1 MIFRFTPVVLFFFLG
16 ALMCVGSFLL
26 WTSYQN
32 AETALQFEQLNQI
45 EQTHKLAE
53 QHLNYRLEE
62 SRHLL
67 ETASLNANGEIANH
81 LFQDMIWDYFV
92 LFEKK
97 IDEEP
102 VVIDSFG
109 FITEQSKKTLNQNKR
124 WFLEETKRGLALS
137 YQFQKIYEEKEEY
150 KGVRIFKAGIYLKNN
165 TPLINELRSV
175 SNANSHLIIHND
187 KIIAESTSLEA
198 GVSAVRDQILE
209 EDKPIFST
217 QENVFSADFHP
228 LKIKNGPR
236 GLFLISVMT
245 SEGTQTWGHTF
256 RQSALL
262 GIQFVLVIAIL
273 GTFFLR
279 RLIQNSL
286 KKLLSFAQ
294 AVRQGDEF
302 STYHNGSFVE
312 FNEVGAV
319 MTDLINHL
327 SEQSKYIADLVNSTN
342 SPTFAWNEKDD
353 ITLQNQAAIEVF
365 GNLENLQDAYTIL
378 RTKNNAQFI
387 QALEHAKNGKNT
399 AMLETV
405 FKMGHVTKHYV
416 WNLSSLYDSKGKI
429 IGGIVQG
436 QDVTDRRLAEKRL
449 RLAAKV
455 FDSAV
460 EAIMITDDKGDI
472 VDVNAAF
479 SDITGYAREEV
490 IGQNPRMM
498 KSGRHSDEFYQE
510 MWQELMQ
517 NGMWRGEIWDRRKNG
532 EEFPK
537 MLSISASRS
546 DNGRIANYVAV
557 FSDITGKKRNE
568 EKLEQ
573 LAHFDPLTGLPNRV
587 LFHDRLYT
595 ALARSKRDKEHMA
608 VLFVDLDRFKQ
619 VNDSLGH
626 RVGDMLLKEV
636 SKRLQTSVREIDTVA
651 RLSGDEFTVILTDIT
666 SDEDIEMVA
675 TRIVKSV
682 GAPYFFEGHELF
694 ISASVGIAVYP
705 TDGDNSADLLRNAD
719 VAMYHAKE
727 KGRNNYQFFNVNM
740 NTQVQNQLSMA
751 NQLRIALNKNMITP
765 HYQLKVDCKSGKPIG
780 VEALARWTDDFG
792 KQISPA
798 EFIPIAEDNGLIV
811 RLGTSIIQQTCIQAR
826 MWQDMQF
833 DFGSVAINLSAQQF
847 RDRNL
852 ITDIKEAMEDHQIS
866 AEMLEVE
873 VTENMMM
880 EDVEGAIQILKDLKE
895 MGLTISIDDFGT
907 GYSSLNYLKRFPVDI
922 LKIDRSFVSDL
933 EPGNDDAAIV
943 SAIVSMAHE
952 LGISIVAEGVENFEQ
967 VEFLKSI
974 NCNIV
979 QGFLYA
985 KPCHGGQVPL
995 VWARVEEEFS

>member
-1 MIFRFTPVVLFFFLG
+1 MG

-26 WTSYQN
+26 WTTYKN
-32 AETALQFEQLNQI
+32 AETALQFEQLNQV

-53 QHLNYRLEE
+53 QHFNYKIEE
-62 SRHLL
+62 SRKLL
-67 ETASLNANGEIANH
+67 ETVASAMPREQMGIPNH
-81 LFQDMIWDYFV
+81 FFQDMVWDYFIV
-92 LFEKK
+92 FDKK
-97 IDEEP
+97 INEEP
-102 VVIDSFG
+102 VVENSFG
-109 FITEQSKKTLNQNKR
+109 LVTPASKTILSQNKR
-124 WFLEETKRGLALS
+124 WFLEKTERGLSLS
-137 YQFQKIYEEKEEY
+137 YQFQKIFKDSSGY
-150 KGVRIFKAGIYLKNN
+150 KGVRIFKAGIFLKNN

-175 SNANSHLIIHND
+175 SNANAHLIVYDGNV
-187 KIIAESTSLEA
+187 IAESTSLEP
-198 GVSAVRDQILE
+198 GVSLVRDQIMQE
-209 EDKPIFST
+209 FGPIFST
-217 QENVFSADFHP
+217 QENVFSGDFHP
-228 LKIKNGPR
+228 LKIENGPR
-236 GLFLISVMT
+236 GLFLVSVMT
-245 SEGTQTWGHTF
+245 SEGTQTWGGSF
-256 RQSALL
+256 RKSAIL
-262 GIQFVLVIAIL
+262 GIQFVLFIAIL

-279 RLIQNSL
+279 RLIHNSL
-286 KKLLSFAQ
+286 QKLLSFAQ
-294 AVRQGDEF
+294 AVRQGDEQT
-302 STYHNGSFVE
+302 TYRNGSFVE

-319 MTDLINHL
+319 LSDLVDHL
-327 SEQSKYIADLVNSTN
+327 SEQSKYIVDLVNATN
-342 SPTFAWNEKDD
+342 SPTFAWDGKDK
-353 ITLQNQAAIEVF
+353 ITLQNQAALDVF
-365 GNLENLQDAYTIL
+365 GSLENLQDVDTIL
-378 RTKNNAQFI
+378 RLQNNTQIIQSLENAKKGKNT
-387 QALEHAKNGKNT
+387 QALE
-399 AMLETV
+399 TV
-405 FKMGHVTKHYV
+405 LKIDHTNKFYV
-416 WNLSSLYDSKGKI
+416 WNLSPLYDSKENI
-429 IGGIVQG
+429 IGGVAQG
-436 QDVTDRRLAEKRL
+436 QDITDRRLAEKRL

-472 VDVNAAF
+472 VDVNTAF
-479 SDITGYAREEV
+479 TDITGYAREEV

-498 KSGRHSDEFYQE
+498 KSGRHSTEFYQE

-517 NGMWRGEIWDRRKNG
+517 NGLWRGEIWDRRKNG

-537 MLSISASRS
+537 MLSISASRADS
-546 DNGRIANYVAV
+546 GRIANYVAV
-557 FSDITGKKRNE
+557 FSDITGKKQNE

-587 LFHDRLYT
+587 LFQDRLYT
-595 ALARSKRDKEHMA
+595 SLARSKRDKEHLA

-626 RVGDMLLKEV
+626 RVGDLLLKEV

-651 RLSGDEFTVILTDIT
+651 RLSGDEFTVILTDLT

-694 ISASVGIAVYP
+694 ISASVGIAIYP

-727 KGRNNYQFFNVNM
+727 KGRNNYQFFNVTM
-740 NTQVQNQLSMA
+740 NDQVQNQLSLA
-751 NQLRIALNKNMITP
+751 NQLRIALNKNMIIP
-765 HYQLKVDCKSGKPIG
+765 HYQLKVDCKSGKPVG
-780 VEALARWTDDFG
+780 VEALARWTDDYG

-798 EFIPIAEDNGLIV
+798 DFIPVAEENGLIV
-811 RLGTSIIQQTCIQAR
+811 RLGTAIIQQCCIQAR

-833 DFGSVAINLSAQQF
+833 DFGTVAINLSAQQF

-852 ITDIKEAMEDHQIS
+852 ITDIKEAMEDHHITS
-866 AEMLEVE
+866 DMLEVE

-880 EDVEGAIQILKDLKE
+880 EDVEGAIQILQDLKE

-922 LKIDRSFVSDL
+922 LKIDQSFVSDL
-933 EPGNDDAAIV
+933 KPGNDDAAIV

-952 LGISIVAEGVENFEQ
+952 LGISIVAEGVENKEQ
-967 VEFLKSI
+967 VEFLQSI

-995 VWARVEEEFS
+995 EWARVEEEFS